1 MTQVLAAVTYHWTP
15 ELTWPP
21 VDNGY
26 SRGPTTCCSEMDTL
40 LSLMAE
46 SEFQPMSQAYTLS
59 GSNVLLRG
67 SNFFFFLLLWGK
79 IDTLIFLLR
88 FLSQRI
94 PQASQNIQMVGD
106 QTETKAKQTLST
118 VNIGVCMHAQS
129 LQSCPTLCEPMD

>member
-67 SNFFFFLLLWGK
+67 SNFFFFFASMGK
-79 IDTLIFLLR
+79 DRYTHLPVK
-88 FLSQRI
+88 I
-94 PQASQNIQMVGD
+94 PKLEN
-106 QTETKAKQTLST
+106 ST
-118 VNIGVCMHAQS
+118 SKSEYLDGG
-129 LQSCPTLCEPMD
+129 